1 MSTYHLLLPA
11 GLLDNVLSDYLWV
24 KATQLTSTTVATA
37 GLSIQVP
44 IAAIVDSI
52 AGRAPG
58 LLEYLGAAFV
68 MVGFAGINFP
78 SDSSSES
85 QAIEQEQGGQDIG
98 VVETHIHVLIL
109 QYYSS

>member
-24 KATQLTSTTVATA
+24 KATQLTVATA

-98 VVETHIHVLIL
+98 VVETHIHVLFL